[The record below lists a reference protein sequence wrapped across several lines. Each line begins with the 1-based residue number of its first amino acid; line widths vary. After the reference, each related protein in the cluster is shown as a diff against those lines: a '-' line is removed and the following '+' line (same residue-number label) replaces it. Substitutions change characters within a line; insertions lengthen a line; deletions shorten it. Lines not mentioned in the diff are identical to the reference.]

1 MTVLTKTGCTESF
14 VCRMPKCLFF
24 GMHDPLTWIKCS
36 GHYWFKC
43 PGCGEQ
49 YHPHADYKS
58 AVTFQY
64 VLGIPDPMTGVVEYI
79 SAIWPPSEEA
89 GWVAKQVELMAS
101 RIETPL
107 DVENWNNKVK
117 QDLHVLIN
125 NQRIPSHFQRHP
137 WRTDIEN
144 RLSSMWD
151 YQPIKDRGY
160 FVGTTLDPTEAKK
173 EPFTNWTELI
183 GLIAN
188 CVAASRATM
197 SML

>member
-1 MTVLTKTGCTESF
+1 
-14 VCRMPKCLFF
+14 
-24 GMHDPLTWIKCS
+24 
-36 GHYWFKC
+36 
-43 PGCGEQ
+43 
-49 YHPHADYKS
+49 
-58 AVTFQY
+58 
-64 VLGIPDPMTGVVEYI
+64 
-79 SAIWPPSEEA
+79 
-89 GWVAKQVELMAS
+89 MAS
-101 RIETPL
+101 RISTPV

-125 NQRIPSHFQRHP
+125 NQRIPNHFQQHP
-137 WRTDIEN
+137 WRTSIEN

-160 FVGTTLDPTEAKK
+160 FVGTFLDPTEAKK